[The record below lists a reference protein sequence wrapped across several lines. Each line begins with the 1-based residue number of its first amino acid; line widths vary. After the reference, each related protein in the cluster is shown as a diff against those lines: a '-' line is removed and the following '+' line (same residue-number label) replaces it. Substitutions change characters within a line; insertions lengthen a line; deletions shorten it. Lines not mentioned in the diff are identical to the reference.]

1 MTLKDIPNCP
11 GYVVSSFGYIF
22 SRKHGELTQL
32 EPRTNSFGF
41 KVVDLRVDGT
51 RKPVMVHRLVA
62 EVFVPNPNGKLYIE
76 HKNGDQTD
84 NSADNLMWCDFF
96 EWSDFAEYRTPAKWT
111 NEVVL
116 IDLETENSREFPSVK
131 DCADYLGCKP
141 SEVLNAIR
149 CNRKIARHFVADF
162 TNFEVCR
169 NKDNVV
175 IIKRRI
181 D

>member
-11 GYVVSSFGYIF
+11 GYVVSDYGYVF
-22 SRKHGELTQL
+22 TRKHGGLTQL

-62 EVFVPNPNGKLYIE
+62 EVFVPNPDGKLYIE

-96 EWSDFAEYRTPAKWT
+96 EWSDFAEYRTPGKWT

-116 IDLETENSREFPSVK
+116 IDLVTENSREFPSVK
-131 DCADYLGCKP
+131 ECSEYLGCKP
-141 SEVLNAIR
+141 SEVLYAIR
-149 CNRKIARHFVADF
+149 NNRTIFRRYVCDY
-162 TNFEVCR
+162 TGFEVCR
-169 NKDNVV
+169 NRKNEI
-175 IIKRRI
+175 IIKREVE
-181 D
+181 